1 MLYKR
6 PLGFIYQKIK
16 YSFPILVK
24 FLRHQNYIKGFN
36 ILRRHGLFSG
46 LMLIKSK
53 FNSDYQ
59 KWIERYDTYNKYD
72 QALAKKQI
80 KEFKSQPLFSIVM
93 PTYNSNI
100 AWLNAA
106 IESVQ
111 NQIYQNW
118 ELCIADDASE
128 NKNIKAALKGWAVR
142 DKRIKIV
149 FRKNNGHISEAS
161 KSALELATGD
171 WVGFLDHDDILAPHA
186 LFLFA
191 KATNLHPGLKIIYS
205 DEDKLDKKNKR
216 SGPYFK
222 PDWNEDLF
230 LSHNLLSHFTVYRR
244 NLIKKVG
251 GLRTEFNG
259 SQDYD
264 LALRCIEVI
273 KSEEIFHI
281 PHILYHWRIHNL
293 STAKSHKSKP
303 YAILAGEKALN
314 EHFLRIKIKAKA
326 KIEPKSKAYRVRY
339 ALPRELPLV
348 SLIILTR
355 NQFKVFKKCIES
367 ILSKTTYSNYEII
380 IVDNGSDDPEILR
393 YMKSLSK
400 RKNISVIR
408 DASDFNF
415 SALNNLG
422 VSVSRGSLIGWINN
436 DIEVISPDWLSEM
449 VSHAIRKGVGAVGAK
464 LYYSNN
470 TIQHAGVILGVG
482 GYAAHSHRFFP
493 RSSNGY
499 AGRLNL
505 TQSYSAVTG
514 ACLVVK
520 KSIYQKVGGLDEEKF
535 KVAFNDI
542 DFCLKVLSYGYKN
555 IWTPYAE
562 MYHYESL
569 SRGYDDTP
577 EKKLRY
583 KSEQFYLQEKWNAL
597 IKYDPAYNPN
607 LTLSQENFSLSF
619 PSRIGKLDV

>member
-1 MLYKR
+1 MVHLIKV
-6 PLGFIYQKIK
+6 IMK

-24 FLRHQNYIKGFN
+24 FLRYKNYIKGLN

-59 KWIERYDTYNKYD
+59 KWIGRYDTYNKYD

-80 KEFKSQPLFSIVM
+80 KKFKSQPLFSIVM

-100 AWLNAA
+100 TWLNAA

-128 NKNIKAALKGWAVR
+128 NKNIKATLKDWAAR

-149 FRKNNGHISEAS
+149 FRKNNGQISEAS
-161 KSALELATGD
+161 NSALELATGD

-186 LFLFA
+186 LFLVA
-191 KATNLHPGLKIIYS
+191 KATNLHSGLKIIYS

-216 SGPYFK
+216 IDPYFK

-230 LSHNLLSHFTVYRR
+230 LSHNILSHFTLYRR
-244 NLIKKVG
+244 NLLKKVG
-251 GLRTEFNG
+251 GLRKEYDG

-273 KSEEIFHI
+273 KPKAIFHI
-281 PHILYHWRIHNL
+281 PHILYHRRMHCL
-293 STAKSHKSKP
+293 STLQNHNIKS
-303 YAILAGEKALN
+303 YAMPAGERALN
-314 EHFLRIKIKAKA
+314 AYFLRKKIKAKA
-326 KIEPKSKAYRVRY
+326 KNLNTGFRIQY
-339 ALPRELPLV
+339 ALPRKLPLV

-355 NQFKVFKKCIES
+355 NQFEVFKKCIES
-367 ILSKTTYSNYEII
+367 ILLKTTYSNYEII

-415 SALNNLG
+415 STLNNLG

-449 VSHAIRKGVGAVGAK
+449 VSHAMRKGVGAVGAK
-464 LYYSNN
+464 LYYFNN
-470 TIQHAGVILGVG
+470 TIQHAGIILGIG
-482 GYAAHSHRFFP
+482 GDAAHSHRFFL
-493 RSSNGY
+493 RDSLGY
-499 AGRLNL
+499 NGRLNL

-514 ACLVVK
+514 ACLVIK
-520 KSIYQKVGGLDEEKF
+520 KSIYQEVGGLDEEKF
-535 KVAFNDI
+535 KVAYNDV
-542 DFCLKVLSYGYKN
+542 DFCLKVLSCGYKN

-569 SRGYDDTP
+569 SRGHDDTP
-577 EKKLRY
+577 EKKLRN
-583 KSEQFYLQEKWNAL
+583 KSEQFYFQEKWNAL

-607 LTLSQENFSLSF
+607 LTLSREDFSLSSS
-619 PSRIGKLDV
+619 PRIGKLDV